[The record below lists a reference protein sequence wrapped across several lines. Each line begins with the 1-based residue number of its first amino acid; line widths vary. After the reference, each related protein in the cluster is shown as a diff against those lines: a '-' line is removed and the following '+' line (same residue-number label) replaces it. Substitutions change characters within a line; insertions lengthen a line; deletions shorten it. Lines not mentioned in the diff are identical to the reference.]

1 MAQQIQEEMDSL
13 SVGQMVNMY
22 EVHVRNLA
30 EFTPEKIEELR
41 MEVSKKLGL
50 KGEEEIV
57 MLDASDDELPSERLM
72 PVMQDAEVCA
82 ITRDLGDE

>member
-82 ITRDLGDE
+82 ITRDL